1 MQNVEALLG
10 QMRETFLS
18 ELGERCDQLENLVI
32 QLENASMPRDLF
44 DDLYRRVHSL
54 KGSGGTHGVHI
65 VSVICHQLENL
76 LTEAANR
83 ESFSSSFST
92 KALAH
97 IDLLRKV
104 EQLSEQE
111 DPDYDALETELEKL
125 REPKEQQLLKVLVAE
140 PSSIMQQLLRKA
152 LADQPVHVTMVDDG
166 IAALELL
173 VRHPFDVTVMAR
185 ELVRLNGI
193 AVAAALR
200 ASKGRN
206 ANIPFILL
214 TSNPETVP
222 KDIQIT
228 KILPRDR
235 HLMDEVT
242 QALTQHTLSASPA

>member
-10 QMRETFLS
+10 QMREAFLN
-18 ELGERCDQLENLVI
+18 ELGERCDELENMII
-32 QLENASMPRDLF
+32 QLEHSSRPREVF
-44 DDLYRRVHSL
+44 DELYRRVHSL

-65 VSVICHQLENL
+65 VSIICHQLENL
-76 LTEAANR
+76 LTEAAGH

-104 EQLSEQE
+104 EHLSEQE
-111 DPDYDALETELEKL
+111 DPDYDALETELESL
-125 REPKEQQLLKVLVAE
+125 REPKEQRLLEVLVAE

-152 LADQPVHVTMVDDG
+152 LADQPVHVSMVDDG

-173 VRHPFDVTVMAR
+173 VRHPFDAAVMAR

-200 ASKGRN
+200 ASRGRN

-214 TSNPETVP
+214 TSNPDTVP
-222 KDIQIT
+222 KDIRIS

-242 QALTQHTLSASPA
+242 QALTQLTLPPSRT